1 MTCHAQKLE
10 AFLQHGKAGG
20 PYLTERVAVKEKEA
34 PRFYSASGYGSR
46 IPTGYM
52 VWRNGRWRRV
62 YCVCWSN
69 VGSLYIGRGSSKIFV
84 TIDRVGL

>member
-46 IPTGYM
+46 IPTDYM
-52 VWRNGRWRRV
+52 VWCNGRWRRV
-62 YCVCWSN
+62 YCVCWAN

-84 TIDRVGL
+84 TIDRAGL